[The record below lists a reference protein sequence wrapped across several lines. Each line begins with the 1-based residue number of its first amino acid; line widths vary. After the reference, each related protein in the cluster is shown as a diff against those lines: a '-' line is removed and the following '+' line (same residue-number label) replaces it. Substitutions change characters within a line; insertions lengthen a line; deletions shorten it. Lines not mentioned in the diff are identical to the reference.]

1 MGQHDHNEL
10 ATKIQKAK
18 EQLGSQVY
26 ILGHHYQPKE
36 ILTHVDAVG
45 DSLDLAQRAQAEKN
59 APYIV
64 FCGVRFMAETA
75 DILTSDDQVVLLP
88 NSNAGC
94 PLADMATGD
103 ALNDAWKRL
112 TAALGHDIT
121 PIAYVNSSA
130 EVKAFCG
137 EHGGLTCT
145 SSSAPTVFQH
155 AFESSEHI
163 LFLPDQNLGYN
174 VARQIGIPPE
184 AIQRQDTIGEH
195 VSSAAPRV
203 IVWNGHC
210 YVHTVF
216 TTEHIKQTR
225 EEHPEVKI
233 IVHPECPP
241 EVVERAD
248 DVGSTAHIRT
258 QVLAAPTGSVWA
270 IGTEINL
277 VDALRRQCP
286 DQTIL
291 SLNGTGSA
299 CEDMHRITPSDLHST
314 LAGLTQGQVMNQ
326 VQVPPDIRPTA
337 RKALERMLLLS

>member
-1 MGQHDHNEL
+1 MPQHDPNEL
-10 ATKIQKAK
+10 ANKIQKAK
-18 EQLGSQVY
+18 EQLGSEVY
-26 ILGHHYQPKE
+26 ILGHHYQPKS

-45 DSLDLAQRAQAEKN
+45 DSLDLAQRAQAQTE

-75 DILTSDDQVVLLP
+75 DILTSEDQVVLLP
-88 NSNAGC
+88 NPEAGC
-94 PLADMATGD
+94 PLADMTTGK
-103 ALNDAWKRL
+103 ALIDAWEHI
-112 TAALGHDIT
+112 TAALGPDIT

-130 EVKAFCG
+130 DVKAFCG

-145 SSSAPTVFQH
+145 SSSAPTVFRH
-155 AFESSEHI
+155 AFETSERI

-174 VARQIGIPPE
+174 VARKIGIPPE
-184 AIQRQDTIGEH
+184 AIQRQDTIGDRT
-195 VSSAAPRV
+195 SSPLPRV
-203 IVWNGHC
+203 ILWNGHC

-216 TTEHIKQTR
+216 TPEHVDAIRNTQ
-225 EEHPEVKI
+225 PEARI

-248 DVGSTAHIRT
+248 DVGSTAHIRK
-258 QVLAAPTGSVWA
+258 QVLNAPAGSVWA

-277 VDALRRQCP
+277 VEALKRQCP

-299 CEDMHRITPSDLHST
+299 CCDMHRITPSDLYST

-326 VQVPPDIRPTA
+326 VQVPPHIVPAA
-337 RKALERMLLLS
+337 RKALKRMLALS